1 MVCEHCGSEKVHL
14 LGRDSTQVICQMCGK
29 LTEIKRSKRKIK
41 NKMKIVKNSG
51 THQVLKF
58 LSDGKIHKIT
68 ELLKPLNTHRKRILQ
83 VKACYNWFRRATK
96 KGYVNKVSKLHEAPS
111 KWQITEK
118 GKEVLGKVK

>member
-14 LGRDSTQVICQMCGK
+14 LQHDSTQVICQMCGK

-68 ELLKPLNTHRKRILQ
+68 ELLKPSNTHRKRILQ
-83 VKACYNWFRRATK
+83 IKACYSWFRRATR
-96 KGYVNKVSKLHEAPS
+96 KGYAKKVSKLHEAPS

-118 GKEVLGKVK
+118 GRKVLGMVK